1 MYKPV
6 VSVVI
11 PAHNEEKYIGRCI
24 SSVKSAAA
32 VYGGTVEI
40 IVVCNRCTDN
50 TAEIAVQNGAA
61 VLYNTD
67 RCIAKVRNTG
77 ILTAKGDLIVTI
89 DADNQMTEGTI
100 EEIVTLMNTGRYIGG
115 GAPIRFERYSFPL
128 RCNDLLCRISFR
140 LTGLYCGI
148 FWAERSTFNSIGG
161 FVEIKA
167 MEDVQTAKKLKKY
180 GKSHGKKYTV
190 LKNNY
195 LINSTRKFDDLGDWL
210 YFKLMF
216 RNAGAFIKAAFGDK
230 KQLDKLL
237 DELFYDYNNKP

>member
-115 GAPIRFERYSFPL
+115 GAPIRFERYSFPFYAATICCAVSL
-128 RCNDLLCRISFR
+128 S
-140 LTGLYCGI
+140 GLQVFIAVYSG
-148 FWAERSTFNSIGG
+148 
-161 FVEIKA
+161 
-167 MEDVQTAKKLKKY
+167 
-180 GKSHGKKYTV
+180 
-190 LKNNY
+190 
-195 LINSTRKFDDLGDWL
+195 
-210 YFKLMF
+210 
-216 RNAGAFIKAAFGDK
+216 RNAVRLIVSAA
-230 KQLDKLL
+230 LL
-237 DELFYDYNNKP
+237 R

>member
-1 MYKPV
+1 
-6 VSVVI
+6 
-11 PAHNEEKYIGRCI
+11 
-24 SSVKSAAA
+24 
-32 VYGGTVEI
+32 
-40 IVVCNRCTDN
+40 
-50 TAEIAVQNGAA
+50 
-61 VLYNTD
+61 
-67 RCIAKVRNTG
+67 
-77 ILTAKGDLIVTI
+77 
-89 DADNQMTEGTI
+89 
-100 EEIVTLMNTGRYIGG
+100 
-115 GAPIRFERYSFPL
+115 
-128 RCNDLLCRISFR
+128 
-140 LTGLYCGI
+140 
-148 FWAERSTFNSIGG
+148 
-161 FVEIKA
+161 